1 MSARRTLAIAF
12 GGTLLVLVAWFVADF
27 SIYRAWLAIGF
38 LLYAAIL
45 WRWPV
50 GWLYAVPALLPLF
63 DLAPWS
69 GRFFFGRLAK
79 DDRERRRGEAHT
91 VRRPSS
97 VLRSHA

>member
-1 MSARRTLAIAF
+1 MARSHCVAHDRRREHACMSARRTLAIAF

-69 GRFFFGRLAK
+69 GRFFFDEFDAL
-79 DDRERRRGEAHT
+79 
-91 VRRPSS
+91 
-97 VLRSHA
+97 VL